1 MNHLARRIPARQI
14 AYSTMEMSVA
24 LNGRGLRT
32 SACLISVAGSNIREF
47 MLSYFQAI
55 CEFIYRRVLNTGPEP
70 MHARPSVAARDSLA
84 VRTDE

>member
-1 MNHLARRIPARQI
+1 
-14 AYSTMEMSVA
+14 MEMSVA

-55 CEFIYRRVLNTGPEP
+55 CELIYSTVFDAGPEP
-70 MHARPSVAARDSLA
+70 DARATSVAR
-84 VRTDE
+84 